1 MTIINLQTNRFSIK
15 EFKTKFS
22 SDFDSFFCYMNQ
34 SVKFEKKLPN
44 QSIKDMQQQIV
55 QFCLLFAFISL
66 LVLVEVCL
74 VSSALY
80 SLQIEA
86 LALIPFTASRIT
98 AKSTGVSLSLNLPK
112 NLCVLR

>member
-1 MTIINLQTNRFSIK
+1 
-15 EFKTKFS
+15 
-22 SDFDSFFCYMNQ
+22 MNQ
-34 SVKFEKKLPN
+34 SVKFEKNLPN